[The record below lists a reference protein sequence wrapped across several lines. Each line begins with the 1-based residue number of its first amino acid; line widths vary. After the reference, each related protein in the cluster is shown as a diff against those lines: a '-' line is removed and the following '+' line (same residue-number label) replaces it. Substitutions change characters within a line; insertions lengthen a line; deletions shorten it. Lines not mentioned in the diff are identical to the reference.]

1 MSAEPSPIPAPYIN
15 ETQSVLSEW
24 IDMNGHMNIA
34 YYLTAFDRAF
44 EDQGFEYLHLVD
56 LNGAA
61 PASGRVWP
69 VEKSRRTGGTSFM
82 SRSVVAEIGHDNAR
96 FLSL

>member
-1 MSAEPSPIPAPYIN
+1 LATRLAGYRYGLAKGI
-15 ETQSVLSEW
+15 
-24 IDMNGHMNIA
+24 
-34 YYLTAFDRAF
+34 
-44 EDQGFEYLHLVD
+44 VD

-61 PASGRVWP
+61 PASGRSWP

-82 SRSVVAEIGHDNAR
+82 SRSVVAEISCDNAR

>member
-1 MSAEPSPIPAPYIN
+1 LATRLAGYRYGLAKGI
-15 ETQSVLSEW
+15 
-24 IDMNGHMNIA
+24 
-34 YYLTAFDRAF
+34 F
-44 EDQGFEYLHLVD
+44 D

-61 PASGRVWP
+61 PASGRSWP